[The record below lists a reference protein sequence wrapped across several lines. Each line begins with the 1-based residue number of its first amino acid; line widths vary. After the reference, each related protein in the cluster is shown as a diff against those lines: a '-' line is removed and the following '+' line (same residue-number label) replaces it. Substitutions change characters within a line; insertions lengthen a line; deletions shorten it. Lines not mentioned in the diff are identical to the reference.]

1 MPYRLTLSVLSAL
14 CPVRYAYSTPVLL
27 AFCTSLYVCA
37 LFPASL
43 KEGSAMNTISSPAVN
58 GDAQEKSLLFVYNAD
73 TGLFSVVT
81 DYAHKILSPKTYP
94 CNLCALT
101 YGNMGMNKKWK
112 EFIAALTIP
121 IEFLHRDEFV
131 KLHTVSETQL
141 PAAFVKKGESITMLI
156 TSGEINECTSVD
168 ALIAL
173 VTKKLETVT

>member
-1 MPYRLTLSVLSAL
+1 
-14 CPVRYAYSTPVLL
+14 
-27 AFCTSLYVCA
+27 
-37 LFPASL
+37 
-43 KEGSAMNTISSPAVN
+43 MNTTSSQTAN
-58 GDAQEKSLLFVYNAD
+58 ATAQEKSLLFVYNAD

-112 EFIAALTIP
+112 EFIAALKVP

-131 KLHTVSETQL
+131 KLHDMPDTEL

-156 TSGEINECTSVD
+156 PSDEINECTSVD

-173 VTKKLETVT
+173 VTEKVETIT

>member
-1 MPYRLTLSVLSAL
+1 
-14 CPVRYAYSTPVLL
+14 
-27 AFCTSLYVCA
+27 
-37 LFPASL
+37 
-43 KEGSAMNTISSPAVN
+43 MNTTSSQTAN
-58 GDAQEKSLLFVYNAD
+58 GAAQGKSILFVYNAD

-101 YGNMGMNKKWK
+101 YGNMGMNNKWQ

-121 IEFLHRDEFV
+121 VEFLHRDEFV
-131 KLHTVSETQL
+131 KLQNVSDTQL

-156 TSGEINECTSVD
+156 TSAEINECTSVD

-173 VTKKLETVT
+173 VTKKVETIT

>member
-1 MPYRLTLSVLSAL
+1 
-14 CPVRYAYSTPVLL
+14 
-27 AFCTSLYVCA
+27 
-37 LFPASL
+37 
-43 KEGSAMNTISSPAVN
+43 MNTTSSQTSNA
-58 GDAQEKSLLFVYNAD
+58 DHQEKRLLFVYNAD

-112 EFIAALTIP
+112 EFIAGLKVP

-131 KLHTVSETQL
+131 KLHTVSDAQL
-141 PAAFVKKGESITMLI
+141 PAAFVKKGASITTLI
-156 TSGEINECTSVD
+156 TSSEINECTSVD

-173 VTKKLETVT
+173 VTEKVKTIT

>member
-1 MPYRLTLSVLSAL
+1 
-14 CPVRYAYSTPVLL
+14 
-27 AFCTSLYVCA
+27 
-37 LFPASL
+37 
-43 KEGSAMNTISSPAVN
+43 MNTTSYQTTTAD
-58 GDAQEKSLLFVYNAD
+58 GQEKSLLFVYNAD

-101 YGNMGMNKKWK
+101 YGNMGMNKKWQ
-112 EFIAALTIP
+112 EFIAALKMP

-131 KLHTVSETQL
+131 KLHTVSDAQL
-141 PAAFVKKGESITMLI
+141 PAAFVKKGESIAMLI

-173 VTKKLETVT
+173 VTKKVEMVTEAL

>member
-1 MPYRLTLSVLSAL
+1 
-14 CPVRYAYSTPVLL
+14 
-27 AFCTSLYVCA
+27 
-37 LFPASL
+37 
-43 KEGSAMNTISSPAVN
+43 MNTTSSRTA
-58 GDAQEKSLLFVYNAD
+58 DDDSQERSVLFVYNAD

-112 EFIAALTIP
+112 EFIARLNVP

-131 KLHTVSETQL
+131 KHHHLSDAQL
-141 PAAFVKKGESITMLI
+141 PAAFVKKGESIAMLI

-173 VTKKLETVT
+173 VTEKVETIT

>member
-1 MPYRLTLSVLSAL
+1 
-14 CPVRYAYSTPVLL
+14 
-27 AFCTSLYVCA
+27 
-37 LFPASL
+37 
-43 KEGSAMNTISSPAVN
+43 MNTTSSQMSNA
-58 GDAQEKSLLFVYNAD
+58 DHQEKSLLFVYNAD

-112 EFIAALTIP
+112 EFIAGLRVP

-131 KLHTVSETQL
+131 KFHTVSDTQL
-141 PAAFVKKGESITMLI
+141 PAAFVKKGASITMLI

-173 VTKKLETVT
+173 VTEKVETIT